1 MRYNRDND
9 EETIV
14 FHNIFIFLFL
24 RIFITKIMHTILET
38 IFQYNQT
45 TFSLFFHII
54 ARYKVFPLSNLVNF
68 ASESINLSFVGF
80 ERWKQT
86 RNPREIEGL
95 QIGSRGRSWLPLW
108 TVSPRKT

>member
-1 MRYNRDND
+1 
-9 EETIV
+9 
-14 FHNIFIFLFL
+14 
-24 RIFITKIMHTILET
+24 MHTILET

-54 ARYKVFPLSNLVNF
+54 ARNKVFPLSNLVNF
-68 ASESINLSFVGF
+68 ASESINSLIRRIRTLETNAKS
-80 ERWKQT
+80 E
-86 RNPREIEGL
+86 REIEGL

>member
-54 ARYKVFPLSNLVNF
+54 ARYKVLFPLSNLVNF
-68 ASESINLSFVGF
+68 ASESINSLIRRIRTLETNAKS
-80 ERWKQT
+80 ERN
-86 RNPREIEGL
+86 RRVAD
-95 QIGSRGRSWLPLW
+95 RF
-108 TVSPRKT
+108 